1 MNKHDFLTRRLLAL
15 ALILLSLTSPLAAG
29 EVYKWTDKDGTIH
42 YSDKKPVNV
51 SSESMKIKAGKS
63 TETRSSPQEQAK
75 TLNEKKSEQL
85 ANQDKKLQDDTY
97 KRENN
102 ARCQTLRNNLVKF
115 KENSRIKINDNGT
128 LRFLTPEEI
137 IVKTTQY
144 QQTLKDECI

>member
-1 MNKHDFLTRRLLAL
+1 
-15 ALILLSLTSPLAAG
+15 
-29 EVYKWTDKDGTIH
+29 
-42 YSDKKPVNV
+42 
-51 SSESMKIKAGKS
+51 MKIKAGKS

-85 ANQDKKLQDDTY
+85 ANQAKKLQDDTY